1 MVLITC
7 GYRGQE
13 FVRVGYY
20 VNNEYDSDELKAEPP
35 ASLLLDRLQRNIL
48 ADKPRVTRFPIRW
61 DRVDELEA
69 PLAQDDGEP
78 LEDEQVDK
86 LMSQD
91 GTSDE
96 DDNRVQN
103 AAGPLDRT
111 DSSLGLL
118 YLGGSNVL

>member
-1 MVLITC
+1 M
-7 GYRGQE
+7 
-13 FVRVGYY
+13 
-20 VNNEYDSDELKAEPP
+20 NNEYDSDELKAEPP

-69 PLAQDDGEP
+69 PLAQEDGEP

-96 DDNRVQN
+96 TDNRVQN

-111 DSSLGLL
+111 HSSLGLL
-118 YLGGSNVL
+118 YLGGSSVL